1 MRALLKPGIWH
12 ALLAAALFGA
22 SVPLGK
28 WLLGAMPP
36 LVLAALL
43 YLGAGVGLGAVVLAR
58 ALWRRQMP
66 ALGLARREWRYLA
79 LAVFFGGVVA
89 PVLALLGLRAIPA
102 ANAALLLN
110 FEGMFSALLAFAFFA
125 EPLGRRVVLGMLA
138 VTAGGAL
145 LSWQGAPQAG
155 SLWGSLGGS
164 FAVVGACLGWGL
176 DNNFTRKI
184 ANAEA
189 VPLAAIKGAI
199 GGATL
204 AVLAWL
210 AGHALPAPSR
220 ALAGAAVG
228 AVSYGASLALFIV
241 ALRHIGTARTSAY
254 FSAGPFVGAALALWW
269 LGEPASPYLVWGAA
283 LMALG
288 IWLHL
293 SEHHEHWHVHE
304 RMAHTHAH
312 VHDEHHRHTHDFAW
326 DGREPHVHPHVHEPL
341 EHSHAHYPD
350 VHHRHRH

>member
-28 WLLGAMPP
+28 WLLGSVPP

-43 YLGAGVGLGAVVLAR
+43 YLGAGVGLGVFVGMQALVRRR
-58 ALWRRQMP
+58 AP
-66 ALGLARREWRYLA
+66 SLGLAGRDWRYLA
-79 LAVFFGGVVA
+79 LAIFFGAVLA
-89 PVLALLGLRAIPA
+89 PVLSLIGLRAIPA

-125 EPLGRRVVLGMLA
+125 EPLGRRVVVGMLA

-145 LSWQGAPQAG
+145 LSWQGAPQAA
-155 SLWGSLGGS
+155 SLWGSL
-164 FAVVGACLGWGL
+164 AVIGACFAWGL

-199 GGATL
+199 GGSTLAAL
-204 AVLAWL
+204 AVLA
-210 AGHALPAPSR
+210 GHTLPPSSR

-269 LGEPASPYLVWGAA
+269 LGEPASPYLLWGAV

-304 RMAHTHAH
+304 RLAHTHAH

-326 DGREPHVHPHVHEPL
+326 DGREPHTHAHVHEPL

-350 VHHRHRH
+350 LHHRHRH

>member
-1 MRALLKPGIWH
+1 MRGLLKPGISH

-43 YLGAGVGLGAVVLAR
+43 YLGAGVGLAIFVFAQAV
-58 ALWRRQMP
+58 WRRQMP
-66 ALGLARREWRYLA
+66 ALGLARHDWRYLA
-79 LAVFFGGVVA
+79 LAIFFGGVLA
-89 PVLALLGLRAIPA
+89 PVLSLIGLRAIPA

-125 EPLGRRVVLGMLA
+125 EPLGRRVVVGMLA

-155 SLWGSLGGS
+155 SLWGSL
-164 FAVVGACLGWGL
+164 AVIGACFAWGL

-189 VPLAAIKGAI
+189 APLAAIKGAI
-199 GGATL
+199 GGSVL
-204 AVLAWL
+204 AVLAVL
-210 AGHALPAPSR
+210 AGHVLPSPSR
-220 ALAGAAVG
+220 ALAGAVVG
-228 AVSYGASLALFIV
+228 AVSFGASLALFIV
-241 ALRHIGTARTSAY
+241 ALRHIGTARTAAY
-254 FSAGPFVGAALALWW
+254 FSAGPFVGAALSLWW
-269 LGEPASPYLVWGAA
+269 LGEPASPYLLWGGA

-293 SEHHEHWHVHE
+293 SEHHAHWHVHE
-304 RMAHTHAH
+304 WMEHAHAH

-326 DGREPHVHPHVHEPL
+326 DGKEPHTHSHGHEPL
-341 EHSHAHYPD
+341 EHSHAHFPD
-350 VHHRHRH
+350 LHHRHRH